1 MQYQNDSVVVYSMNM
16 PSILI
21 KDIPADLHERLRKA
35 AVRDHRSM
43 SKEVIALL
51 EATLAECPAQL
62 PPPIELAFPLTQD
75 WLDRS
80 ISEGRE

>member
-1 MQYQNDSVVVYSMNM
+1 MVYTISM

-21 KDIPADLHERLRKA
+21 KDIPPHLHERLRKA
-35 AVRDHRSM
+35 AVRDHRSL

-51 EATLAECPAQL
+51 EATLAERPAEL

-75 WLDRS
+75 WLERA
-80 ISEGRE
+80 IAEGRE

>member
-1 MQYQNDSVVVYSMNM
+1 VVYNVTM

-21 KDIPADLHERLRKA
+21 KDIPTDLHERLRKA

-51 EATLAECPAQL
+51 EATLAERPAEL
-62 PPPIELAFPLTQD
+62 PPPVELAFALTQD
-75 WLDRS
+75 WLERAV
-80 ISEGRE
+80 SEGRG